1 MRERAPRSGS
11 GRLAVSIVTPTLNQA
26 RYLQRT
32 LDSVR
37 AQTYP
42 VGEHI
47 IIDGGSTDG
56 TLDILRR
63 EGDLGTIRWTSG
75 PDDGMYDAVNKGL
88 AMAAGDI
95 LAYLPSD
102 DAYLPWAVETVV
114 DRFASRPMLD
124 LAFGDGV
131 TIEEDSGTQILRLY
145 APFDRVS
152 LANHASLLQP
162 AVFWRRGLY
171 ERLGG
176 FDARM
181 RYVADLDYWLRAAEA
196 GAAIDHLDEVIAL
209 ERVHEGRLSSARR
222 EAMQREEQEMRAS
235 HAGPDAGLDARQRA
249 ARRYLRWQRW
259 LWLRFV
265 LASTLRPLPGP
276 WHRFLS
282 RGLVTV
288 HSRQAL
294 SGLRPRRHNRLRGAI
309 ESRLAADILAA

>member
-1 MRERAPRSGS
+1 MREQAPRSGS
-11 GRLAVSIVTPTLNQA
+11 GRLTVSIVTPTLNQA

-63 EGDLGTIRWTSG
+63 EGDLGRIRWTSG
-75 PDDGMYDAVNKGL
+75 PDEGMYDAVNKGL
-88 AMAAGDI
+88 AMAGGDI

-102 DAYLPWAVETVV
+102 DAYLPWAVETIV

-131 TIEEDSGTQILRLY
+131 TVEEDSGIQILRLY
-145 APFDRVS
+145 APFDRIS
-152 LANHASLLQP
+152 LANHASILQP
-162 AVFWRRGLY
+162 AVFWRRELY

-196 GAAIDHLDEVIAL
+196 GATIDHVDEVIAL

-222 EAMQREEQEMRAS
+222 EAMRREEQEMRAS
-235 HAGPDAGLDARQRA
+235 HAGPDAGPDARGRA

-282 RGLVTV
+282 RGLVAV
-288 HSRQAL
+288 HRGQAL
-294 SGLRPRRHNRLRGAI
+294 SGLRPRRHNQLRGAI
-309 ESRLAADILAA
+309 ESRLVADILAT